1 MYQKSFG
8 TNGQVQFE
16 NENEYYQL
24 IGYLSKSDGSSS
36 IVWEHN
42 EEQGAWA
49 SEGRIQF
56 FTPIPRFF
64 HLQLTAGVGNIW
76 KRVNCN
82 EFVENLR
89 ADHHFVIGNR
99 QNIDDIRS
107 TIPVA
112 YMADFEMGLTL

>member
-1 MYQKSFG
+1 MYKNSFG
-8 TNGQVQFE
+8 TNGQVRFE

-24 IGYLSKSDGSSS
+24 IGYLSKSDGTSS

-56 FTPIPRFF
+56 FNTIPSIF
-64 HLQLTAGVGNIW
+64 HMQLTAGVGNIW
-76 KRVNCN
+76 RRVNCN

-89 ADHHFVIGNR
+89 ADHHFVIGAV

-107 TIPVA
+107 TIPANFLV
-112 YMADFEMGLTL
+112 DFEFGLQL

>member
-1 MYQKSFG
+1 MYRRSFG
-8 TNGQVQFE
+8 SNEQVKFDDE
-16 NENEYYQL
+16 HEYYRL
-24 IGYLSKSDGSSS
+24 IGYLAKSDGSSS

-42 EEQGAWA
+42 EDQGAWA

-56 FTPIPRFF
+56 FTPIPSGF
-64 HLQLTAGVGNIW
+64 HLSLTAGVGNIW

-89 ADHHFVIGNR
+89 ADHKFMIGSS

-107 TIPVA
+107 TIPSGFHK
-112 YMADFEMGLTL
+112 DFDAGLSL